1 MGLVRAFP
9 ERSCAAR
16 IARIGSPRPAAERA
30 NSEGAPGRA
39 TREQQ
44 HLTRREHGRWQK
56 KRLPR
61 SPPRWCSRQP
71 AAGTPGLP
79 GARRWRS
86 RRAAPQPGASAARCW
101 RRRPS
106 RRLSAPGVGTYPRR
120 TTSAGMPPGT
130 MGKVTEGLA
139 MAFLATT
146 GMVVGAIRT
155 ILAGI
160 RPTSIGRR
168 LATRWEGWMAGDT
181 RCAVLASRGGI
192 ALGITIGTYAPRD
205 STPEGDG
212 VGAGRARRGATPGR
226 ATPRARLAPREHT
239 LRRGPAPARR
249 APRGGTRREARP
261 TSA

>member
-1 MGLVRAFP
+1 
-9 ERSCAAR
+9 
-16 IARIGSPRPAAERA
+16 
-30 NSEGAPGRA
+30 
-39 TREQQ
+39 
-44 HLTRREHGRWQK
+44 
-56 KRLPR
+56 
-61 SPPRWCSRQP
+61 
-71 AAGTPGLP
+71 
-79 GARRWRS
+79 
-86 RRAAPQPGASAARCW
+86 
-101 RRRPS
+101 
-106 RRLSAPGVGTYPRR
+106 
-120 TTSAGMPPGT
+120 
-130 MGKVTEGLA
+130 

-212 VGAGRARRGATPGR
+212 VGAGRARRGATRGR